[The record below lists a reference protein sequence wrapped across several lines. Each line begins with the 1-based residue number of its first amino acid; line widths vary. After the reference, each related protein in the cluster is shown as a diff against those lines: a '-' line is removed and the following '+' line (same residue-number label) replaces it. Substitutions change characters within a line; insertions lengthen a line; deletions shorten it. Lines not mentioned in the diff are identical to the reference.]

1 MGLNTKYIPR
11 ILIVVIVFSLL
22 ITFDK
27 TIIEKKFDITNYNEE
42 L

>member
-11 ILIVVIVFSLL
+11 ILIAVIIFSIL

-27 TIIEKKFDITNYNEE
+27 TIIEKKFNITNYSEV

>member
-11 ILIVVIVFSLL
+11 ILIAVIVFSLL

-27 TIIEKKFDITNYNEE
+27 TVIERRFDITNYNKE

>member
-11 ILIVVIVFSLL
+11 ILIAVIVFSLL

-27 TIIEKKFDITNYNEE
+27 TMVERKFDVTDYDEE
-42 L
+42 M

>member
-11 ILIVVIVFSLL
+11 ILIAVIFLSLL

-27 TIIEKKFDITNYNEE
+27 TVINKEFDITNYYEE
-42 L
+42 I